1 MLLDKQTY
9 DDFRNRLDEIDS
21 LLDKGK
27 SPYITMAAAHFAA
40 LEGDLSTIFPDGR
53 IYTIEN
59 DNFVER
65 LLEVW
70 NRLKNS

>member
-9 DDFRNRLDEIDS
+9 DDFMSRLDEVES
-21 LLDKGK
+21 LLNEGK
-27 SPYITMAAAHFAA
+27 PPYITMAAVHFAA
-40 LEGDLSTIFPDGR
+40 LEGDLATIFPDGR
-53 IYTIEN
+53 IYIIEN

-70 NRLKNS
+70 NRLKTS

>member
-9 DDFRNRLDEIDS
+9 DDFTSRLDEIDS
-21 LLDKGK
+21 LLDKGEP
-27 SPYITMAAAHFAA
+27 PYIAMAAGHFS
-40 LEGDLSTIFPDGR
+40 EIEDDLATIFPDGR

-59 DNFVER
+59 VNFVEH

-70 NRLKNS
+70 NRLKSS